1 MLFPLENISNVRRS
15 RNVSFAL
22 MTPDNFK
29 EYFGKFH
36 FALDMEIDKQE
47 RVFKSMLALVREE
60 QKKAEQVN
68 KEEKKKNAPIPSAW
82 DFRDDIWKKM
92 EKLLREL
99 NSYYFQTMY
108 KYIDLMPKEKKTARF
123 EKAIKL
129 LTDARQTAIWN
140 YDSIYKMVKHYVS
153 WWDWWKDEEAIVLS
167 RLKDLRKMSKEI
179 DRFSA
184 TLHPTI

>member
-15 RNVSFAL
+15 RNVSFEL
-22 MTPDNFK
+22 KKPDNYK
-29 EYFGKFH
+29 EYFGKFR

-60 QKKAEQVN
+60 QKKAEQAN
-68 KEEKKKNAPIPSAW
+68 KEEKKKNAPIQSAW
-82 DFRDDIWKKM
+82 DFRDVIGNKM

-108 KYIDLMPKEKKTARF
+108 KYIELMPKEKKTARF

-129 LTDARQTAIWN
+129 LTDARQQAIWN
-140 YDSIYKMVKHYVS
+140 YDDIYEMVKHYVS
-153 WWDWWKDEEAIVLS
+153 WWEWWKDREAFVLS

-179 DRFSA
+179 DRFKDS
-184 TLHPTI
+184 LHPTI